1 MQPHRAEPSPP
12 DGRGGKIKGDLY
24 GCLVPKQFVPEGLTK
39 PAAAAP
45 PAERVLWKTE
55 FIKRAA
61 KGSDLGATKRRH
73 RRSHPHRR
81 RPRGGT
87 PHPSGNANAAAPGT
101 ASGCLPPQA
110 CCIIKREQRA
120 SHGIR
125 TIPCS
130 ARGEGGAPLLRER
143 QAAAVPR
150 PCSAAGRNARVK
162 AGGTEYKWQLPQRHT
177 ALHRQ
182 GTPRAGEPGHPHTTP
197 NLLRLIQGASTC
209 PFFLPALSQ
218 QPLDVQNLPVLF
230 RSVCKSRIPPSFCSA
245 ALVRCSLKNQTYSIP
260 LFSYFSVYQTVSQVG

>member
-1 MQPHRAEPSPP
+1 MCCGKQNSLKGQPKAQTSAPQSEGTAGVILIVGGRAVALLIQAGMPMQQPR
-12 DGRGGKIKGDLY
+12 
-24 GCLVPKQFVPEGLTK
+24 
-39 PAAAAP
+39 
-45 PAERVLWKTE
+45 ER
-55 FIKRAA
+55 RAA
-61 KGSDLGATKRRH
+61 G
-73 RRSHPHRR
+73 
-81 RPRGGT
+81 
-87 PHPSGNANAAAPGT
+87 
-101 ASGCLPPQA
+101 GCLPPQA

-120 SHGIR
+120 SHGTR

-150 PCSAAGRNARVK
+150 PCSAAGRNAHVK

-177 ALHRQ
+177 ALHGQ

-245 ALVRCSLKNQTYSIP
+245 ALVRCPFKNQTYSIP

>member
-1 MQPHRAEPSPP
+1 MALRIQAGMPMQQPRE
-12 DGRGGKIKGDLY
+12 
-24 GCLVPKQFVPEGLTK
+24 
-39 PAAAAP
+39 
-45 PAERVLWKTE
+45 W
-55 FIKRAA
+55 RAA
-61 KGSDLGATKRRH
+61 G
-73 RRSHPHRR
+73 
-81 RPRGGT
+81 
-87 PHPSGNANAAAPGT
+87 
-101 ASGCLPPQA
+101 GCLPPQA

-130 ARGEGGAPLLRER
+130 ARGEGGALFLRER
-143 QAAAVPR
+143 QAAAVPGR
-150 PCSAAGRNARVK
+150 APLQAGMLTLKRAAPS
-162 AGGTEYKWQLPQRHT
+162 TKWQLPQRHT

-245 ALVRCSLKNQTYSIP
+245 ALVRCSFKNQTYSIP